1 MDEYILG
8 EPIGYGSFSIVYEA
22 RSRKTNETFAVK
34 LAKIE
39 EYERQKEMI
48 VIDNAD
54 RVFSYDM
61 NRIEREIELW
71 KPLDHDNLCRLV
83 DVFIEEKEGKV
94 GFIMEYAQNGDLLNL
109 LSENELP
116 FEVIKDYFLQLC
128 EAVKYLHEKGVVH
141 GDIKLENILI
151 NEPRIKLSDFGLAK
165 RAYSD
170 NIEENCG
177 TVEYAAPELL
187 SEDKEEGLDPF
198 KADMWALGVVLYA
211 LLHRQFPFD
220 GPTPKLLKIR
230 ILTTEPVYAS
240 IDNERMKQLHEL
252 TKKLLEKNWKRR
264 PTVDEVLS
272 DLK

>member
-109 LSENELP
+109 LIENELP

-128 EAVKYLHEKGVVH
+128 EAVKYLHEK
-141 GDIKLENILI
+141 
-151 NEPRIKLSDFGLAK
+151 
-165 RAYSD
+165 
-170 NIEENCG
+170 
-177 TVEYAAPELL
+177 
-187 SEDKEEGLDPF
+187 
-198 KADMWALGVVLYA
+198 
-211 LLHRQFPFD
+211 
-220 GPTPKLLKIR
+220 KI
-230 ILTTEPVYAS
+230 
-240 IDNERMKQLHEL
+240 
-252 TKKLLEKNWKRR
+252 
-264 PTVDEVLS
+264 
-272 DLK
+272 